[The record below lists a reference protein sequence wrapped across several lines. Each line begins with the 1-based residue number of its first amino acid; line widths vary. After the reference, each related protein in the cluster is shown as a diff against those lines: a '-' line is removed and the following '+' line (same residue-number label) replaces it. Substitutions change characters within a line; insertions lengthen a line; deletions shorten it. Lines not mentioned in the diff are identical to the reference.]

1 MSNVLV
7 CDGETT
13 KIPNHMPYSPAS
25 YMVQFGTM
33 TGKGEHTSWLY
44 NHPESTQSFR
54 QNNKELQEQIN
65 EADLI
70 ICHNAKFE
78 LLWLM
83 KLGIDIGNTNV
94 WCTQVAQYLL
104 EGQVK
109 GPKGYYGLDAVA
121 QRRGIAGKTD
131 RVKLYWESG
140 YDTDEIPADILIPY
154 NRQDNAVAGRVYG
167 QQIRELLTAPHLSAI
182 MRIQM
187 GLILPLAEI
196 EWNGML
202 VSKTTLDRLD
212 AEYTQKVKDYNEELA
227 DIAGIEINWSSKPQ
241 VSALLFGGEFSVPEH
256 ETFLFYYKD
265 HPDMGAWKERK
276 IERSIKLTG
285 MGFIPPKGAETAK
298 SGVYSVADG
307 IIKALKGRDKKQK
320 RFLQLL
326 QERSKAE
333 KLRSTYFAGMQSK
346 LVGHYIHPSMNQT
359 IARNGRLTSSNPNG
373 QNMPRGGTGP
383 VKSIFVSRFD

>member
-1 MSNVLV
+1 MV

-13 KIPNHMPYSPAS
+13 KIPNHMPYSEAS

-44 NHPESTQSFR
+44 NHPEATQSFR
-54 QNNKELQEQIN
+54 HNNQELQEQVD

-83 KLGIDIGNTNV
+83 ELGIELRNTNV

-104 EGQVK
+104 EGQFK

-121 QRRGIAGKTD
+121 KRRGIAGKTD

-140 YDTDEIPADILIPY
+140 YDTDEIPADVLIPY
-154 NRQDNAVAGRVYG
+154 NRQDNVVAGHVYG
-167 QQIRELLTAPHLSAI
+167 QQVRDLQLASHLSAI

-187 GLILPLAEI
+187 GLIQPLAEI

-202 VSKTTLDRLD
+202 VNRETLEQLD
-212 AEYTQKVKDYNEELA
+212 DTYTKKVADYNRELR
-227 DIAGIEINWSSKPQ
+227 DIAGIDINWSSKQQ
-241 VSALLFGGEFSVPEH
+241 VSALLFGGDFTVSEREK
-256 ETFLFYYKD
+256 FLFYYKD
-265 HPDMGAWKERK
+265 HPEIGSWKDRTVD
-276 IERSIKLTG
+276 RSVKLVG
-285 MGFIPPKGAETAK
+285 MGFLPPKGAETAVE
-298 SGVYSVADG
+298 GVYSVAEG
-307 IIKALKGRDKKQK
+307 IIKSLKGRDKKQK
-320 RFLQLL
+320 RFLQIL

-333 KLRSTYFAGMQSK
+333 KLRSTYFTGMQSK
-346 LVGHYIHPSMNQT
+346 LVGDYIHPNMNMT

-373 QNMPRGGTGP
+373 QNMPRGTTGP
-383 VKSIFVSRFD
+383 VKSIFISRFD